1 MRKPLIEVNHLN
13 IAFHTGARTIR
24 AVNGVSFQ
32 ILPGETFSLVG
43 ESGCGKSVT
52 AMSILRLIPM
62 PPAQIISGRIIW
74 DGSDL
79 LTLPIADLIRLRGK
93 EIGMIFQEPMTS
105 FNPIQRI
112 GLQIAEVLEIHE
124 GIPSQEAKE
133 RVLEI
138 LAKVGIPNPA
148 RQYEAFPHELSGGMR
163 QRAMIAMALIC
174 NPKLLI
180 ADEPTTALDVTI
192 QAQILE
198 LLNDLQRDTGMSV
211 LMITHNL
218 GIVAETADRVGVMY
232 AGKFVEVADVRELFR
247 NPGHPYTLGLLKS
260 VPGFTSDTKL
270 YAIPGQIP
278 DLADLPK
285 GCSFAPRCDQALDI
299 CRAQCPELKEV
310 APGHT
315 VACWKNQ

>member
-1 MRKPLIEVNHLN
+1 MSKPLIEVDNLHIVFN
-13 IAFHTGARTIR
+13 TGSKTVQ

-52 AMSILRLIPM
+52 ALSMMRLVPM
-62 PPAQIISGRIIW
+62 PPAKIVSGRISW

-105 FNPIQRI
+105 FNPVQRI
-112 GLQIAEVLEIHE
+112 GHQIAEVLEIHE
-124 GIPSQEAKE
+124 GIHPHEARE
-133 RVLEI
+133 RVIEI
-138 LAKVGIPNPA
+138 LARVEIPNPA
-148 RQYEAFPHELSGGMR
+148 RQYDAFPHELSGGMR

-192 QAQILE
+192 QAQILK
-198 LLNDLQRDTGMSV
+198 LLKDLQQETGMSV

-218 GIVAETADRVGVMY
+218 GIVAETADRVAVMY
-232 AGKFVEVADVRELFR
+232 AGKFVEVAEVKELFR
-247 NPGHPYTLGLLKS
+247 NRCHPYTSGLLKS
-260 VPGFTSDTKL
+260 VPGIDPGAEL

-278 DLADLPK
+278 DLADLPI
-285 GCSFAPRCDQALDI
+285 GCSFAPRCERAMDI
-299 CRAQCPELKEV
+299 CKAQCPELKEV
-310 APGHT
+310 TPGHS
-315 VACWKNQ
+315 VACWLNR